1 VCAIVVSRRDP
12 GYTLRVSLAEI
23 KSAVDAL
30 SPEKLA
36 ELAVFIRER
45 DEAAW
50 DRQIDRDFTEDGGL
64 HRVAEE
70 RFART
75 FARVACRI
83 CRDRQNAPDIWK
95 HFDELL

>member
-1 VCAIVVSRRDP
+1 VAPERP
-12 GYTLRVSLAEI
+12 GIGKLGAFVLRGARHQTRHFILV
-23 KSAVDAL
+23 
-30 SPEKLA
+30 PEKLA